1 MSSAVER
8 LFSNENAFDHG
19 PENDRLF
26 VEAMREQV
34 RFHREHSRLYD
45 GLCRLDGFEEVP
57 DDIGRIFEVPHIIVT
72 AFKERN
78 ILSLPEEEIVITYTS
93 SGTTG
98 QMSHIDL
105 DQVSFERQ
113 DWMRASIVKSYGLVD
128 QEHEVNYLCFSYDP
142 ASSGTKG
149 AARTHRMYTSFAPAR
164 ESFFAISKDPDG
176 EPRFHLEECVRTLE
190 RYAESGLPLRVTGF
204 PAFGYVTLQAL
215 DKVKERFQFPESS
228 VLFSGGGWKLHTGQA
243 VPYEEYC
250 ELVQRVLGIR
260 ADRIRDVYGMVEH
273 GVPYLTCE
281 AHHFHVPI
289 YGRVC
294 AVDPG
299 TLEVLPTGQTGLF
312 KLLTPFV
319 RSTPSISVL
328 ATDFGSVHD
337 GCPCGR
343 PGQYLELKGRAGVK
357 KYDGCAISAAQLLGQ

>member
-1 MSSAVER
+1 MTAVER
-8 LFSNENAFDHG
+8 LFSHENAFDYS
-19 PENDRLF
+19 PEHDRLF

-34 RFHREHSRLYD
+34 AFHRAHSPLYD
-45 GLCRLDGFEEVP
+45 GLCRLEGFEDVP
-57 DDIGRIFEVPHIIVT
+57 QDIARIFEVPHIIVT
-72 AFKERN
+72 AFKERE
-78 ILSLPEEEIVITYTS
+78 ILSVPREEIVITYTS

-98 QMSHIDL
+98 QSSHIDL

-128 QEHEVNYLCFSYDP
+128 EEQVNYLCFSYDP
-142 ASSGTKG
+142 ATSGTRG
-149 AARTHRMYTSFAPAR
+149 AARTHRMYASFAPAH
-164 ESFFAISKDPDG
+164 ESFFAISQDAGG
-176 EPRFHLEECVRTLE
+176 EPRFHLEDCVRALE
-190 RYAESGLPLRVTGF
+190 RYAASGLPLRVTGF
-204 PAFGYVTLQAL
+204 PAFGYVTLKAL
-215 DKVKERFQFPESS
+215 DERGERFSFPASS

-243 VPYEEYC
+243 VPYEEYV

-281 AHHFHVPI
+281 AHRFHVPL

-294 AVDPG
+294 ALDPG
-299 TLEVLPTGQTGLF
+299 TLEVLPTGETGLF

-328 ATDFGSVHD
+328 ATDFGSVHE

-343 PGQYLELKGRAGVK
+343 PGQYLQLKGRAGVK